1 MLTFTKG
8 DYKVFAIQFPVSV
21 GDLTGCTVF
30 FTAKRAEDIETANPT
45 DSNAVIKAQE
55 GDHDHPQADA
65 ANSKTV
71 MTVEPDDITGP
82 VGEYLCD
89 FQIVD
94 ANGRPRTYKKANGD
108 LLDCRITPEATQRTS

>member
-1 MLTFTKG
+1 MLRFTKG
-8 DYKVFAIQFPVSV
+8 DFRQFAVRFPTSV

-30 FTAKRAEDIETANPT
+30 FTAKKEKDINKDDPQDAL
-45 DSNAVIKAQE
+45 AVIKAQE
-55 GDHDHPQADA
+55 SNHAHPAADPE
-65 ANSKTV
+65 NSVTV
-71 MTVEPDDITGP
+71 MTVNPADVTGQP
-82 VGEYLCD
+82 GDYLCD